1 MKQINALMELIS
13 TLQKDLEQERIYES
27 LRKEIEQERRHSSQ
41 LEILLNPSHQLQV
54 ITIILIRIVYIIYI
68 SNLQAK
74 KQEKVKAEE
83 EEKPDIPGM
92 VSNKMNQLAMHDTT
106 EIIKIL
112 QDQ

>member
-1 MKQINALMELIS
+1 M
-13 TLQKDLEQERIYES
+13 S
-27 LRKEIEQERRHSSQ
+27 LRKEIEQERRQSSQ

-54 ITIILIRIVYIIYI
+54 ITIILIIMYCINYI

-92 VSNKMNQLAMHDTT
+92 VSNNIIVHMNHSN
-106 EIIKIL
+106 
-112 QDQ
+112 